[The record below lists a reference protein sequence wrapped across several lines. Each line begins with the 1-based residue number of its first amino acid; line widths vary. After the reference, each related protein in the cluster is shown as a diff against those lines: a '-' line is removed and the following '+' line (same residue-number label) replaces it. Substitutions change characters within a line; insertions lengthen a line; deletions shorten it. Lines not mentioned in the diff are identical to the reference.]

1 MELMKLLTNPGK
13 SCFDREPGK
22 RKVKPSKAALIDLA
36 ELDLGESSDDSDF
49 NVDEAKLNDDDDI
62 SINSDPDALDDNDDD
77 DDGEDDDEVDE
88 EEESEGEAALP
99 PVNDKNLSVS
109 QLLERARKTQALE
122 MEKGIERP
130 RILVC
135 SVCLGDHSDDLNE
148 IVTCDGCS
156 VSVHEGCYGISDSV
170 SVSSTV
176 SSSSTEPW
184 FCDACK
190 ASVGQP
196 PCELCP
202 NLGYTIFKETEMG
215 RWVHLVCALYI
226 PGVAF
231 SEVDKLSFPTL
242 FEMPYNKWGSKTCS
256 LCEDER
262 FSKTGVC
269 IGCDAGMCREYFHVT
284 CAQREGLLSEVNHGE
299 ADQADPYYAH
309 CKLHTDRELIRRRKR
324 NWLALQL
331 HMKQNEADKSGSS
344 QEIQDR
350 IQRKLGRYR
359 DKYLFNKNNR
369 PTPWYPTQKMPRA
382 LSTSASLFRSLLRK
396 TELMGLSTESQA
408 MQSAEVGDIRKK
420 WHIPPAF
427 NVEFISYYLDRTNR
441 LSEMKDRL
449 DQLLTENRQLTE
461 EEVELRAK
469 FNVMEKE
476 CDHMKSE
483 NDMLLNKA
491 LELHDLLKGLA
502 GRPLPLP
509 PVVAALHNPPSP
521 PLPTRP
527 LPKGSLR
534 TPIMTKAAAKM
545 MMTEQVPPVGVYFS
559 DSVPTGLSLN
569 RCRVCQQMKEQHL
582 LIECDTC
589 GHYYHLSCLDPPLT
603 RMPKKTKQM
612 GWQCSDCCKSDSD
625 KASEVDT
632 AAPRRLR
639 RNIKEPAK
647 FSPSVGYDSKNDL
660 EKNHHL
666 NHTGGGSTANEHS
679 NDNNGPV
686 HLYHPGVASLTS
698 DPLVAAN
705 SAPVG
710 TKRKL
715 STDSKR
721 GGIKKR
727 RKSQGEFDTYAGE
740 MALGE
745 TPSDACA
752 PQTKESHSTDQAKKG
767 QMESQFPDDLQ
778 VLPLNSVVSQ
788 GKDMLG
794 MMASAKLP
802 ANASLP
808 SAQPV
813 SCSASS
819 MSTITVTAEVNST
832 SQAQMEGSAPV
843 DVNSTSSPSRSRR
856 QPCDSTVNPSPV
868 KLSSPTR
875 GRRSQIDSGA
885 DSNTPEA
892 HSQVPVSSNGDIA
905 VTADVAGLP
914 SSTSVSLS
922 TSTTMTVPTSTSV
935 SIPTST
941 TETTDSYPRRRGA
954 PNVHLETNLESLPS
968 ASLNSPTSESFHS
981 AEDDPNS
988 PRKEKRHRDGSKKKK
1003 KDKDKDKEQKKK
1015 KHHHRDKHGLG
1026 EMASEMVT
1034 PVRIK
1039 IKPLPPRPLDDVPV
1053 SLPLSSPLS
1062 ANSTT
1067 TIGSHTSTANA
1078 TTVVTSSV
1086 TSTPSTMHS
1095 SYQTVTPPAGYPPL
1109 PPGYTLTQPMA
1120 PPATTTVPTSI
1131 ASHTAHLQ
1139 SVSQP
1144 TTASMS
1150 HTNTTSTL
1158 NSQRSPSTN
1167 TQRSPGAANR
1177 RKSDPSDPQQFSK
1190 CDVCGETG
1198 GVTNTVSCDE
1208 CNKAYHFNCL
1218 EPPLKKSPKRRG
1230 YSWFCEDCDNAC
1242 VAVSSSSQS
1251 TLLTNTVARS

>member
-1 MELMKLLTNPGK
+1 MADKNKASK
-13 SCFDREPGK
+13 SDAVGLFLSAMVDREPGK

-62 SINSDPDALDDNDDD
+62 SINSDPDAMDNDDDD
-77 DDGEDDDEVDE
+77 DDGEDDEEEDE
-88 EEESEGEAALP
+88 EEESEGEVALP

-190 ASVGQP
+190 ASVDQP

-331 HMKQNEADKSGSS
+331 HMKQNEADKSGTS

-476 CDHMKSE
+476 CEHMKSE

-545 MMTEQVPPVGVYFS
+545 MMTEQVPPVGE
-559 DSVPTGLSLN
+559 SVPTGLSLN

-647 FSPSVGYDSKNDL
+647 FSPSVGYESKNDL
-660 EKNHHL
+660 EKSHHL
-666 NHTGGGSTANEHS
+666 NHAGAGTANEHS
-679 NDNNGPV
+679 NDEGGPV
-686 HLYHPGVASLTS
+686 HLYHPGVASLTN
-698 DPLVAAN
+698 DPVVTN
-705 SAPVG
+705 SGPAG

-715 STDSKR
+715 STDNKK
-721 GGIKKR
+721 GGMKKR
-727 RKSQGEFDTYAGE
+727 RKSQGEFETYGDE
-740 MALGE
+740 MDVGDKPMDVS
-745 TPSDACA
+745 TP
-752 PQTKESHSTDQAKKG
+752 QNKESSTNALV
-767 QMESQFPDDLQ
+767 S
-778 VLPLNSVVSQ
+778 PLNSVSQ
-788 GKDMLG
+788 EKEKSGLMT
-794 MMASAKLP
+794 
-802 ANASLP
+802 
-808 SAQPV
+808 SAQPPTPV
-813 SCSASS
+813 SLSPAQPGSCSALS
-819 MSTITVTAEVNST
+819 MSTITVTAEVNSS
-832 SQAQMEGSAPV
+832 SQAQIEGSTTV
-843 DVNSTSSPSRSRR
+843 DGNSTSSPSRSRR
-856 QPCDSTVNPSPV
+856 QPCDTTVAPSPI

-885 DSNTPEA
+885 DLNAHEV
-892 HSQVPVSSNGDIA
+892 HSQVPVSTNGEVVAPA
-905 VTADVAGLP
+905 VTAVTTASVNLP
-914 SSTSVSLS
+914 TSTSVSLPTS
-922 TSTTMTVPTSTSV
+922 TSVNLPTSTSVNVPTSTSV
-935 SIPTST
+935 NIPASI
-941 TETTDSYPRRRGA
+941 TETTDSYPRRRGV
-954 PNVHLETNLESLPS
+954 PNIHLETNAEALPS

-1039 IKPLPPRPLDDVPV
+1039 IKPLPPRPLDDAPV
-1053 SLPLSSPLS
+1053 SLPLSSPL
-1062 ANSTT
+1062 NSNNTT
-1067 TIGSHTSTANA
+1067 TIGSHTPTVNSTTA
-1078 TTVVTSSV
+1078 VTSAV
-1086 TSTPSTMHS
+1086 TSAPTTIHS
-1095 SYQTVTPPAGYPPL
+1095 GYQTVTPPAGYPPL

-1120 PPATTTVPTSI
+1120 PPPTTTVPTSI

-1139 SVSQP
+1139 SSVSQP
-1144 TTASMS
+1144 TTVSMS
-1150 HTNTTSTL
+1150 HTNTTPTV

-1167 TQRSPGAANR
+1167 TQRSPSTGNR

-1230 YSWFCEDCDNAC
+1230 YSWFCEDCDNA
-1242 VAVSSSSQS
+1242 VSTINLAHIQWSI
-1251 TLLTNTVARS
+1251 